1 MASQFN
7 LTIRNTAVNFIQLTG
22 NRLFEVPIYQRAYKW
37 ELDDIE
43 TFYNDIVNLSNDY
56 NFFGVIILKE
66 LTTGKGQINGKFEV
80 IDGQQRLTT
89 FFIFFKAIEIAV
101 QEISAS
107 KKSKKGDKL
116 IKDIKDRF
124 WIDTKYAFL
133 PTEKDRKDFE
143 DLINIRFEYQKT
155 KSAIKA
161 KVKASNFYFALNFF
175 LNKLSDFDIN
185 KLDKIFREAIA
196 DNYFVEVITKDVS
209 NVYDLFKSLNAKGL
223 ELALEDLLKN
233 ELYNGLKKIKAKN
246 NVIVETISS
255 WDETIKMMS
264 SIKGFTIDNFLFY
277 YINSRPDLKKIKSH
291 LPGIKSK
298 SDFSPIPKKYLFKAF
313 EIIINKISNAQ
324 ELTLDLKKNYTIIK
338 EILLPDNDLTKEEFY
353 SYSLLNTMNI
363 SKGISAIIAAKNA
376 FNNKKDFIKILR
388 GIELTCVR
396 HTFTNIDSKA
406 LENIFSDVI
415 EEIHKGNINQTRNE
429 LLKADCWSIADQ
441 VKQGFVNYGKMNNK
455 LSKHIL
461 LRLFA
466 DQIHTHYS
474 GNWDYDQLQL
484 EHIMPKNPNSTGIF
498 GKLHSK
504 NSREYNDHCDMIGNH
519 MLLSEKL
526 NKRIM
531 NSDFL
536 AKKNGYKGTT
546 GKQIPGY
553 KGKTLSPFHFITK
566 KKSWDFAEIKEQ
578 QKKLAE
584 VLINL
589 DF

>member
-56 NFFGVIILKE
+56 NFFGIVILKE
-66 LTTGKGQINGKFEV
+66 LTGKGQINGKFEV

-89 FFIFFKAIEIAV
+89 FFLFFKAIEIIV
-101 QEISAS
+101 QEKLSS
-107 KKSKKGDKL
+107 KRSRKGEKT

-124 WIDTKYAFL
+124 WIDTKYTFV

-143 DLINIRFEYQKT
+143 DVVNIRFEKQKT
-155 KSAIKA
+155 KSAIKFKA
-161 KVKASNFYFALNFF
+161 KSSKFYFALNYF

-185 KLDKIFREAIA
+185 RLDKIFRDAITV
-196 DNYFVEVITKDVS
+196 NYFVEVTTKDVS

-233 ELYNGLKKIKAKN
+233 ELYNGLKKVKAKN
-246 NVIVETISS
+246 QVIAETISS
-255 WDETIKMMS
+255 WDETIKMMR

-277 YINSRPDLKKIKSH
+277 YINSRSDLNKIKSN
-291 LPGIKSK
+291 LPGVKSK
-298 SDFSPIPKKYLFKAF
+298 NDFSPIPKKYLFKAF

-324 ELTLDLKKNYTIIK
+324 ELTDDLKDNYPIIK
-338 EILLPDNDLTKEEFY
+338 EILSPVNDLTSVEFY

-376 FNNKKDFIKILR
+376 FKSKDFIKILR

-406 LENIFSDVI
+406 LENVFTGVI
-415 EEIHKGNINQTRNE
+415 EKIHNGNIDQTRNE
-429 LLKADCWSIADQ
+429 LLKADCWSIEDQ

-466 DQIHTHYS
+466 DEIHTHYS
-474 GNWDYDQLQL
+474 GNWEYDQLQL
-484 EHIMPKNPNSTGIF
+484 EHIMPKSPIATGIF

-519 MLLSEKL
+519 ILLSEKL

-536 AKKNGYKGTT
+536 AKKNGFKSTS

-553 KGKTLSPFHFITK
+553 KGKTLSPFHFVTK
-566 KKSWDFAEIKEQ
+566 KKSWDYAEIKEQ

-584 VLINL
+584 VLVNL